1 MADEVNVTEEMTEE
15 ELLENLSEQHRIRI
29 EKLNKLKADGK
40 DPYITTK
47 YDVTTLAKNIRDNF
61 EEFENKDV
69 AIAGRMMSRRIMG

>member
-1 MADEVNVTEEMTEE
+1 MADEIRTEELSEE

-47 YDVTTLAKNIRDNF
+47 YDVTTLTKDIRGNYDELEARTF
-61 EEFENKDV
+61 PLPEE
-69 AIAGRMMSRRIMG
+69 